1 MTESR
6 DPAAPPSL
14 WHEVCFSAAVRSMAS
29 PASATTLCP
38 YCGRALQWMPTR
50 WLGRGVFQCV
60 QCGDFPDFRRDSVPP
75 VDSRRPR
82 PRVLIVDDSDEHR
95 RLYALMLADSMSVST
110 AADGE
115 QAFAAAKN
123 ILPDVILLDVMMPI
137 LDGWQV
143 CALLKS
149 EPATASI
156 PIVMLT
162 SLDAEDVPARA
173 QQAGALAV
181 LMKPCP
187 LERLTLTIESAV
199 RSV

>member
-1 MTESR
+1 M
-6 DPAAPPSL
+6 
-14 WHEVCFSAAVRSMAS
+14 
-29 PASATTLCP
+29 
-38 YCGRALQWMPTR
+38 
-50 WLGRGVFQCV
+50 
-60 QCGDFPDFRRDSVPP
+60 PP